1 MRSAFFLLILICP
14 GVCTES
20 VIHAYLVV
28 FPCSKN
34 KKGLSCCSSEK
45 ISEYAKRHFC
55 DKIKEKSMIGVL
67 TSL

>member
-1 MRSAFFLLILICP
+1 MCSAFSLLILICL

-20 VIHAYLVV
+20 VIHAYLVA

-34 KKGLSCCSSEK
+34 KKGLSCCQSEK
-45 ISEYAKRHFC
+45 FSKYAKRHFY
-55 DKIKEKSMIGVL
+55 DKIKEKSLIGVL

>member
-1 MRSAFFLLILICP
+1 MRSAFFLLILIYP

-20 VIHAYLVV
+20 IIHAYLVA

-34 KKGLSCCSSEK
+34 KKGLSCCRFEK
-45 ISEYAKRHFC
+45 FFEYAKRHFR
-55 DKIKEKSMIGVL
+55 DKIKEKSLIGVL